1 MGVRLTS
8 KSHGNV
14 VQLILYLPVVPP
26 PKFSWE
32 FELTLRCAVLLL
44 ESCEREGM
52 GGGRGGTSSS
62 KSSRSSANSGSSSP
76 SISKKSGCSA
86 CSVWRGR
93 GERGRK
99 EEGRGE
105 TRGEKERRKG
115 EEHME
120 LRI

>member
-1 MGVRLTS
+1 MGVRLAS

-14 VQLILYLPVVPP
+14 LQLILYLPVVPP

-76 SISKKSGCSA
+76 SISKKSGWSA
-86 CSVWRGR
+86 CRCVEGGGGR
-93 GERGRK
+93 E
-99 EEGRGE
+99 
-105 TRGEKERRKG
+105 ERRKKKRWG
-115 EEHME
+115 VE

>member
-1 MGVRLTS
+1 MRLAS

-32 FELTLRCAVLLL
+32 FKLTLRCAVLLL

-76 SISKKSGCSA
+76 SISKKSGWSA
-86 CSVWRGR
+86 CRCVEGGGGGGGGGGGR
-93 GERGRK
+93 EKGGEKK
-99 EEGRGE
+99 EEKMGR
-105 TRGEKERRKG
+105 
-115 EEHME
+115 
-120 LRI
+120 